1 MELAQ
6 VEDCQKRKTNKAPVA
21 ADKLHYLSLHDSGTL
36 PQMNGAQSL
45 NEIFE
50 NWNALEGLLNSLV
63 NAFCGDPASE
73 KKHTH

>member
-21 ADKLHYLSLHDSGTL
+21 ADNLHYLSLHDSGTL

-45 NEIFE
+45 NERD
-50 NWNALEGLLNSLV
+50 G
-63 NAFCGDPASE
+63 
-73 KKHTH
+73 